1 MNYSIIL
8 YILGHILELE
18 AVFMLLPCITALFYQ
33 ETAGLAFL
41 ITALLCLVIGFPL
54 TRKKPKK
61 KAFYAKEGMVTV
73 SFCWIALS
81 MIGAVPFVIC
91 GAIPNPIDA
100 FFEIVSGF
108 TTTGS
113 SILSDPSLMPHCV
126 NMWRC
131 FSHWIGGMGI
141 LVFVLALMPMTGGYH
156 MNLMKAESPGPS
168 VGRLLP
174 KVQGTAKVLYQIY
187 LVLTAA
193 LVLLLLLGRM
203 SLFEA
208 LCTAFGT
215 AGTGGFGV
223 KADSLGGYSTYIQVV
238 VTIFMILF
246 GVNFNVY
253 FLLLTR
259 KFRQALK
266 FEELRYYLFVILGA
280 AALIT
285 WDIRGLYENVFRA
298 LQQSFFQVGSIITTT
313 GFSTADFNQWPTVSK
328 TILVMLM
335 FIGACAGSTGGGI
348 KVSRFLILGKS
359 ARKEL
364 VLYLHPN
371 AVKKVKMDGK
381 PIAHDVIRAT
391 NVYITFY
398 ILVFSVSL
406 LLISFDGY
414 DLVTNF
420 TAVAATINNIG
431 PGLELV
437 GATGNYSIFSGF
449 SKLVLSFDMLAGR
462 LEMFPLLLLFA
473 RDTWKKF

>member
-18 AVFMLLPCITALFYQ
+18 AVFILLPCITALFYQ

-81 MIGAVPFVIC
+81 IIGAVPFVIC
-91 GAIPNPIDA
+91 GAIPSPIDA

-168 VGRLLP
+168 VERLLP
-174 KVQGTAKVLYQIY
+174 NVQGTAKVLYQIY

-280 AALIT
+280 VALIT

-298 LQQSFFQVGSIITTT
+298 LQQSFFQVGSIISTT

-381 PIAHDVIRAT
+381 PIAHDVIRST

-437 GATGNYSIFSGF
+437 GATGNYSMFSGF

-473 RDTWKKF
+473 RDTWRKF